1 MSRNEQFIDEHEI
14 RKAISMLKPS
24 GEHFEVRIIGQKRLS
39 GYFGDAETLINA
51 LRNSVDLRSTNVY
64 ITLNELKDGVSQR
77 TQFEHFKVLKGE
89 PSTGDGDIASFSWLF
104 IDVDPVR
111 PAGISASDAE
121 LNKTYAVAKS
131 VYTYLK
137 NLGFEEPIKA
147 VSGNGSHLLYKIGL
161 VNTEENKQL
170 LEDCLNVLDAMF
182 STEDAKI
189 DVVNF
194 NPSRI
199 CKLYGTLAQKGAD
212 TEQRPHRMSRIL
224 TPDVEVKQTTKVYL
238 QKLADALPKEPEP
251 PQEYNNYNPSEFDVE
266 QWMDKHGIRHR
277 PRENYKS
284 GFKYVLEVC
293 PFNENHKAPDSV
305 VYRLNNG
312 ALGFKCS
319 HNSCS
324 HKTWKDFR
332 TFYEPDAYD
341 RSPISDADKH
351 IEEGWKQHN
360 RNKTTI
366 PYKPLTVSTPEYPM
380 FETAMMIL
388 DKPEKEREFIRTG
401 IKVIDK
407 KMMGLEKGTISVV
420 SGLRASAKSTLL
432 SNICLNAIDDGQT
445 VICYSGEL
453 TDNNFLRWMLLQ
465 AAGKANTRQSREYE
479 NYFTVAEEIQ
489 REIGQWMG
497 DHFWLYNNEYGNQFS
512 KIVSTLGSVAEDK
525 KADLIIIDNLMALD
539 LHDLSADKYDAQTAF
554 VWALKNLAKLS
565 NTHII
570 FVAHPKKADGF
581 LRLDDISGSGN
592 ISNIVDNAFIIHR
605 INEDFKKKTKE
616 TLGWKSNDPR
626 YESTNCI
633 EICKSREG
641 GIQDEFVPLWY
652 EVNTK
657 RLKNDMSENI
667 HYGWE
672 ELPQPQFTEIHDD
685 SMELPFKP

>member
-1 MSRNEQFIDEHEI
+1 MSRNEQFINEHEI

-51 LRNSVDLRSTNVY
+51 LRNSVDLRNTNVY

-131 VYTYLK
+131 VYGYLK

-182 STEDAKI
+182 STEEAKI

-284 GFKYVLEVC
+284 GFKYVLEAC
-293 PFNENHKAPDSV
+293 PFNENHKAPDSE
-305 VYRLNNG
+305 VYRLNN
-312 ALGFKCS
+312 
-319 HNSCS
+319 
-324 HKTWKDFR
+324 
-332 TFYEPDAYD
+332 
-341 RSPISDADKH
+341 
-351 IEEGWKQHN
+351 
-360 RNKTTI
+360 
-366 PYKPLTVSTPEYPM
+366 
-380 FETAMMIL
+380 
-388 DKPEKEREFIRTG
+388 
-401 IKVIDK
+401 
-407 KMMGLEKGTISVV
+407 
-420 SGLRASAKSTLL
+420 
-432 SNICLNAIDDGQT
+432 
-445 VICYSGEL
+445 
-453 TDNNFLRWMLLQ
+453 
-465 AAGKANTRQSREYE
+465 
-479 NYFTVAEEIQ
+479 
-489 REIGQWMG
+489 
-497 DHFWLYNNEYGNQFS
+497 
-512 KIVSTLGSVAEDK
+512 
-525 KADLIIIDNLMALD
+525 
-539 LHDLSADKYDAQTAF
+539 
-554 VWALKNLAKLS
+554 
-565 NTHII
+565 
-570 FVAHPKKADGF
+570 
-581 LRLDDISGSGN
+581 
-592 ISNIVDNAFIIHR
+592 
-605 INEDFKKKTKE
+605 
-616 TLGWKSNDPR
+616 
-626 YESTNCI
+626 
-633 EICKSREG
+633 
-641 GIQDEFVPLWY
+641 
-652 EVNTK
+652 
-657 RLKNDMSENI
+657 
-667 HYGWE
+667 
-672 ELPQPQFTEIHDD
+672 
-685 SMELPFKP
+685 